1 MWPASTSDTCY
12 KSEFFCYFTVQAC
25 TEICSS
31 CSVSRQGCLLR
42 LQLYIEVRV
51 DPPPYSQPSII
62 MLRPCYVAHGYEKV
76 GTDAELRLPVGW
88 VVSLTVRSEGALEP
102 DARRWEWG
110 NSTTKIPWL
119 LGLQVSM
126 LWRNPLQGH
135 AGPRIAQ
142 LVVCWARCPAWS
154 SLVGSVLL
162 RRILP
167 VEVVV
172 CWLLNVP
179 ATCKCISGMDLPR

>member
-1 MWPASTSDTCY
+1 MHRDLFLLLSQQARLSASLAVIHWG
-12 KSEFFCYFTVQAC
+12 KS
-25 TEICSS
+25 
-31 CSVSRQGCLLR
+31 G
-42 LQLYIEVRV
+42 
-51 DPPPYSQPSII
+51 PPPPPPHSQPSII

-76 GTDAELRLPVGW
+76 NTDAELRLPVGW

-162 RRILP
+162 RRILL
-167 VEVVV
+167 VEGIFPLVLAQV
-172 CWLLNVP
+172 LTP
-179 ATCKCISGMDLPR
+179 FP